1 MPTDPQTI
9 EVSANILE
17 LLFDVFKE
25 VKTIFWMIT
34 IYSLTVGGAMTFFG
48 KKHLKKLLFLV
59 GAFTV
64 YLPMSIVSS
73 TSTALLVALVTG
85 LVMAFC
91 YIGFVFLIGGMA
103 MCCICLSLGMGGAIA
118 GVLGVAAGI
127 VAVIYRKKIVI
138 PLTAYSGASMLVI
151 GLVLLFAGMF
161 LAIMPMAVA
170 YILLVLFFGSGMFVQ
185 YKYTGKDP
193 VIPAGETNN
202 TAEAK

>member
-103 MCCICLSLGMGGAIA
+103 MCCICLSLTPSQ
-118 GVLGVAAGI
+118 
-127 VAVIYRKKIVI
+127 AVC
-138 PLTAYSGASMLVI
+138 L
-151 GLVLLFAGMF
+151 
-161 LAIMPMAVA
+161 
-170 YILLVLFFGSGMFVQ
+170 
-185 YKYTGKDP
+185 
-193 VIPAGETNN
+193 
-202 TAEAK
+202 